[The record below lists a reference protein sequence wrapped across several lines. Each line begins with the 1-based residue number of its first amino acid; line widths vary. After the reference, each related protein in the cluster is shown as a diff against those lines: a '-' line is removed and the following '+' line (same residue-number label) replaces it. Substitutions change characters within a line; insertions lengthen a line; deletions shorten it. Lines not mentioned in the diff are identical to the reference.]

1 LGLRVLLSTYWAF
14 PHIGGVWTYV
24 KIMRSRL
31 EEMGHQVDIMAQH
44 PELDRFYVM
53 NGSWSIDKKS
63 LLKQAEK
70 AVAHEYE
77 LRRVKLTP
85 WMLWRETEKRAFERA
100 CRLMDLKQYDLI
112 HTQDIISTYAMRKVK
127 PEAVPLVATIHGC
140 LAAEWVANREIQARS
155 RLEQDYLELEEF
167 FGAMSPDRLILPS
180 RWLGGRLSAFGIAHP
195 HTHFIPYGLDQQKF
209 GSLLLQDAKESLA
222 PREREKT
229 IIACPARL
237 VAIKGQATL
246 LEAMSRLVQKRRDV
260 LCWLIGDGVM
270 RDDLERQVER
280 LGLRDHVML
289 LGKRSDVPKLLAA
302 SDIVVLPSLQDNLP
316 FSIMEAQSLGKPVV
330 ASRVGGIVEMIDEGR
345 NGLLAVPGDAADL
358 YEKLLWLT
366 VDKALRERQA
376 KEARL
381 HALTFWNDRMMLD
394 QTCQVYEEALEG
406 RKAPAQRI
414 GFADRLVQ
422 RQRRLA
428 RTSEAPAMPPFATLQ
443 GTIKESATGSGMAG
457 ANVHLL
463 DLSGVVLRSGTSND
477 EGVFR
482 FDNPQYGNYEL
493 SFGTAARG
501 LHTRKIAVTAG
512 TPMMIDITL

>member
-1 LGLRVLLSTYWAF
+1 
-14 PHIGGVWTYV
+14 
-24 KIMRSRL
+24 M
-31 EEMGHQVDIMAQH
+31 
-44 PELDRFYVM
+44 
-53 NGSWSIDKKS
+53 
-63 LLKQAEK
+63 
-70 AVAHEYE
+70 
-77 LRRVKLTP
+77 
-85 WMLWRETEKRAFERA
+85 
-100 CRLMDLKQYDLI
+100 
-112 HTQDIISTYAMRKVK
+112 
-127 PEAVPLVATIHGC
+127 
-140 LAAEWVANREIQARS
+140 
-155 RLEQDYLELEEF
+155 
-167 FGAMSPDRLILPS
+167 
-180 RWLGGRLSAFGIAHP
+180 
-195 HTHFIPYGLDQQKF
+195 
-209 GSLLLQDAKESLA
+209 
-222 PREREKT
+222 
-229 IIACPARL
+229 
-237 VAIKGQATL
+237 
-246 LEAMSRLVQKRRDV
+246 
-260 LCWLIGDGVM
+260 
-270 RDDLERQVER
+270 
-280 LGLRDHVML
+280 
-289 LGKRSDVPKLLAA
+289 
-302 SDIVVLPSLQDNLP
+302 
-316 FSIMEAQSLGKPVV
+316 
-330 ASRVGGIVEMIDEGR
+330 
-345 NGLLAVPGDAADL
+345 PGDAADL

-482 FDNPQYGNYEL
+482 FDNLQYGNYEL